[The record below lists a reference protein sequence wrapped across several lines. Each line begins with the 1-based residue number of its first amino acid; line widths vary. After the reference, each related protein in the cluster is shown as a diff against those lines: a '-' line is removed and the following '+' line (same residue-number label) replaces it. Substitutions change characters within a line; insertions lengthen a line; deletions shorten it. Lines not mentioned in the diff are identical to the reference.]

1 MRLECLVKMT
11 INEKQDELISDF
23 ELFDDWMDRYEQLI
37 EMGGELTAMDDVLKN
52 ENTLVKGCQSQVWLH
67 AREEDGVLLF
77 DADSDAQIPR
87 GIAAMLVHLLSGHSA
102 KEIAEAE
109 LYAIDRI
116 GLSQHLSPNRANGLA
131 SMVKRMKAEAAA
143 RL

>member
-1 MRLECLVKMT
+1 MT

-23 ELFDDWMDRYEQLI
+23 ELFDDWMDRYEQII
-37 EMGGELTAMDDVLKN
+37 EMGAELDAMDDAVKN
-52 ENTLVKGCQSQVWLH
+52 EETLVKGCQSQVWLH
-67 AREEDGVLLF
+67 ASDRDGKLVF
-77 DADSDAQIPR
+77 EADSDAQIPR
-87 GIAAMLVHLLSGHSA
+87 GIVAMLVHLMSGHSA

-109 LYAIDRI
+109 LYAIERI